1 VLDPKVLPFGEAVA
15 ACDYPT
21 GRKVI
26 NSGVSEKP
34 KSSNIPPSEVRKT
47 VNDAVRDG
55 IGEASAEWKAFV
67 YQIQVISDIFVM
79 KCGSKT
85 GFLHAKLGGEQAE
98 ELSSSRVSAF
108 LYSLAFG
115 IGGRFSASNGLS
127 QDFDT
132 KCLPAS
138 AR

>member
-1 VLDPKVLPFGEAVA
+1 
-15 ACDYPT
+15 
-21 GRKVI
+21 
-26 NSGVSEKP
+26 
-34 KSSNIPPSEVRKT
+34 

-55 IGEASAEWKAFV
+55 IGEVSAEWKAFV
-67 YQIQVISDIFVM
+67 YQIQAISDIFVM

-115 IGGRFSASNGLS
+115 IGGPFSASNGLS